1 MSLDALKTYALSKK
15 VPIITDEVYQF
26 LDQWIKEHHIKDVL
40 EIGTAIGYSA
50 LAMAS
55 FGCNVITFERDEFMI
70 EEASKH
76 FDRLDEHK
84 KITFM
89 PYDALKY
96 EEELP
101 RFDLIFI
108 DGAKS
113 QYQTFFQKHQKFLKK
128 DGFII
133 CDNLHFHHL
142 TYDKVNRHT
151 QALLKKIARFKQFLA
166 QNQQFETVFYDV
178 GDGLSVSKKVI
189 E

>member
-15 VPIITDEVYQF
+15 VPIITDEVYHF
-26 LDQWIKEHHIKDVL
+26 LEQWIKEHHIKDVL

-55 FGCNVITFERDEFMI
+55 FGCKVMTFERDEFMI

-76 FDRLDEHK
+76 FDRFDQGK
-84 KITFM
+84 NITLM
-89 PYDALKY
+89 PFDALKY
-96 EEELP
+96 DQVLP
-101 RFDLIFI
+101 TFDLIFI

-113 QYQTFFQKHQKFLKK
+113 QYQTFFKKYQVYLKT
-128 DGFII
+128 GGYII

-142 TYDKVNRHT
+142 SIDKVNRHT
-151 QALLKKIARFKQFLA
+151 KALLKKIERFKQFLHEN
-166 QNQQFETVFYDV
+166 NQYSTEFFDV
-178 GDGLSVSKKVI
+178 GDGLSVSKKVS